1 MRLSGNHHSFGV
13 PVRTPDKKKVDIAF
27 LDQYAA
33 KQFDTILHFMVQ
45 TESEVQPSSGVKQ
58 LLVKSGLM
66 ERSRGSGEPTI
77 TKNGFSFLLQEGNS
91 QIWVLLIQYLDMCE
105 GLGMNRTD
113 VLHFLLMLGSLDL
126 GTAYAI
132 EPLSE
137 TQKALLN
144 DLRDYGI
151 IYFHRSKSAGGTADR
166 FYPTRLATTL
176 TSDTSNA
183 RSVSDSFNA
192 ALTANDPAAMQ
203 GTGQPGEKG
212 FIILETNYR
221 LYAYTSSPLQIAVI
235 NLFCN
240 LRTRFPNL
248 VTGRLSRRSIQAA
261 IKRGI
266 SADQIIEYLRVHAH
280 PQMRKTNVLVLPPT
294 VVDQIRLWELE
305 GERMKSTSGWLIR
318 EFANDRD
325 FEDTRKYAEEL
336 GVLAWANREKRMV
349 FVTRTEAIIEGWK
362 RKAARAAGAGV
373 AASAAAGGRTP
384 QPGGGG
390 GGGTPQQVREYNE

>member
-1 MRLSGNHHSFGV
+1 M
-13 PVRTPDKKKVDIAF
+13 DIAF
-27 LDQYAA
+27 LDGYAA
-33 KQFDTILHFMVQ
+33 KQFDNILHYMVQ
-45 TESEVQPSSGVKQ
+45 TETSNAQPSVGVVQ
-58 LLVKSGLM
+58 LLIKSGLM
-66 ERSRGSGEPTI
+66 EKRGFSGEPVI
-77 TKNGFSFLLQEGNS
+77 TKSGFSFLLQEGNS

-126 GTAYAI
+126 GTAYSS
-132 EPLSE
+132 EPLTN
-137 TQKALLN
+137 TQKVMLN

-151 IYFHRSKSAGGTADR
+151 IYFHRSKSNAGIPTDR

-176 TSDTSNA
+176 TSDASGA
-183 RSVSDSFNA
+183 RSIADSFSA
-192 ALTANDPAAMQ
+192 AITANDPQASQ
-203 GTGQPGEKG
+203 NSGQLNEKG

-221 LYAYTSSPLQIAVI
+221 LYAYTSSPLQIAVL
-235 NLFCN
+235 NLFCK

-280 PQMRKTNVLVLPPT
+280 PQMRKTNALILPPT

-305 GERMKSTSGWLIR
+305 GERMKTSPGYLIR
-318 EFANDRD
+318 EFVSEKDY
-325 FEDTRKYAEEL
+325 EDTRKYAEEL
-336 GVLAWANREKRMV
+336 GVLKWASKEKRMV
-349 FVTRTEAIIEGWK
+349 FVTRAEAIIDLWK
-362 RKAARAAGAGV
+362 RKQMRAGIPQGGGV
-373 AASAAAGGRTP
+373 GTPTGGRTP

-390 GGGTPQQVREYNE
+390 TPQRVGTPSGGATELKSEHV